1 MFIDRIVCTGQAA
14 FVDDDVERVTIVQI
28 KGRGPMSQQTF
39 AEMSETE
46 FDALIDD
53 YIEREAAGYGEMPA
67 EIFFDLL
74 LERSAARAGQP
85 LNLEVTVVDD
95 HLVITPDREMG
106 DVIVRGNEILV
117 GERRLVFQLAGVAQA
132 RGMPTT
138 T

>member
-1 MFIDRIVCTGQAA
+1 
-14 FVDDDVERVTIVQI
+14 
-28 KGRGPMSQQTF
+28 MSPQTF

-74 LERSAARAGQP
+74 LERSAAKTRQL
-85 LNLEVTVVDD
+85 LNLEVAVVDN
-95 HLVITPDREMG
+95 HLVITPDRETG

-117 GERRLVFQLAGVAQA
+117 GERCLVFRLAEATQA
-132 RGMPTT
+132 
-138 T
+138 